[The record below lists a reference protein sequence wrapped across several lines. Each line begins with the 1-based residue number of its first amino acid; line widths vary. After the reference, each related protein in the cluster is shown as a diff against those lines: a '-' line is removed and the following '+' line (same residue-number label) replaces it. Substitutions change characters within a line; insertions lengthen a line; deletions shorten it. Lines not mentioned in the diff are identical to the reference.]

1 MPKHPHIRPFHA
13 LCGAALALLLAT
25 PAMAW
30 PAFFA
35 KNDRVEVSGIVTA
48 PSGQALEGL
57 EVVLELVRETRNLRS
72 PRLEKVE
79 RDRTPLRAHTDATG
93 TYQLASPWSRYYN
106 RMELVV
112 GLTVP
117 APGGPRFQEL
127 ERIEVTDRL
136 RRGGSAVIPVVVRNA
151 EFITR
156 LREFL
161 ATVSGPDEER
171 VLGEMGRPD
180 RVDQQIHGAER
191 RKAWWYFGAGQVYRF
206 LDGKLTE
213 VERFDPVAPIP

>member
-1 MPKHPHIRPFHA
+1 VPTYPHLRLFHA
-13 LCGAALALLLAT
+13 LCGLALLLPT
-25 PAMAW
+25 PALAAPSW
-30 PAFFA
+30 FA
-35 KNDRVEVSGIVTA
+35 KNDRVEISGIITA
-48 PSGQALEGL
+48 PSGQALADF

-72 PRLEKVE
+72 LRLEKVE
-79 RDRTPLRAHTDATG
+79 RDRTPVTTRTDATG
-93 TYQLASPWSRYYN
+93 SYQLASPWSRYYN
-106 RMELVV
+106 RMVLVV

-127 ERIEVTDRL
+127 ERFDVTDRL

-151 EFITR
+151 EFVTR

-161 ATVSGPDEER
+161 ATVAGADEQR

-180 RVDQQIHGAER
+180 RVDNQVHGAER